1 MSRSIDPGTR
11 YQLHVHSWKNGA
23 AASPA
28 AITPSKSDLA
38 RHNCACDSMIADGW
52 LRSDWR
58 AFRWIAATT
67 QA

>member
-1 MSRSIDPGTR
+1 
-11 YQLHVHSWKNGA
+11 
-23 AASPA
+23 
-28 AITPSKSDLA
+28 LA

-58 AFRWIAATT
+58 AFRWIAAPT